1 LIDGKNGIELAC
13 VVVDCGSRKVR
24 DHASDF
30 QGPLPISRIIYL
42 DPGLME
48 FRKKNLIYELAT
60 VCKQLAP
67 HTNPVNV
74 CNVSS
79 GADLHLLSPKGFQA
93 AGVKAGIK
101 ASGKP
106 DVGLLLCDA
115 MASAAAVFTANKVVA
130 APVVV
135 GREHVAA
142 GKLRG
147 VVVNA
152 GNANACTGKR
162 GEKDAR
168 TMCDLTAQAIGCDA
182 KSILPS
188 STGIIGHMLPMEK
201 VSAGITAAANA
212 LGNSAEHSLAFMD
225 AILTTDLKRKNA
237 ELSVKI
243 GKEKV
248 VIAGVC
254 KGSGMIGP
262 RLSPPQATML
272 AYLTTDVIAPA
283 PLLRKLMWNAC
294 DSSFNAVTVDDHAS
308 TNDTACLLAS
318 GFSGVKL
325 DTAAAK
331 EKFAKA
337 LDELC
342 QSLAY
347 QIAADGEGATKVVK
361 IVVTAATNPA
371 SAKAIART
379 VANSPLVK
387 CAMHGND
394 PNWGRIVSAAGYAGV
409 PFDPNRTT
417 LKLQGVTVF
426 RSGQPV
432 PFDAEKTNELLK
444 GPEVVAELI
453 CGIGKASATVWTC
466 DLSKDYVTINADYH
480 T

>member
-1 LIDGKNGIELAC
+1 
-13 VVVDCGSRKVR
+13 
-24 DHASDF
+24 
-30 QGPLPISRIIYL
+30 
-42 DPGLME
+42 M
-48 FRKKNLIYELAT
+48 
-60 VCKQLAP
+60 
-67 HTNPVNV
+67 
-74 CNVSS
+74 
-79 GADLHLLSPKGFQA
+79 HLLSPKGFKA
-93 AGVKAGIK
+93 SGVKAGIK
-101 ASGKP
+101 VSGNP
-106 DVGLLLCDA
+106 DVGLLLCDTLA
-115 MASAAAVFTANKVVA
+115 TAAAVFTANKVVA

-135 GREHVAA
+135 GKENIAS

-147 VVVNA
+147 IVVNS
-152 GNANACTGKR
+152 GNANACTGRR

-168 TMCDLTAQAIGCDA
+168 SMCSLAARAVGCGA
-182 KSILPS
+182 KEILPS
-188 STGIIGHMLPMEK
+188 STGIIGHLLPMEK
-201 VSAGITAAANA
+201 ITAGIHKAAYE
-212 LGNSAEHSLAFMD
+212 LGDSAEHALAFMD

-237 ELSVKI
+237 EVEVKI
-243 GKEKV
+243 GRQKV
-248 VIAGVC
+248 LIAGVC

-262 RLSPPQATML
+262 RLQPPQATML

-308 TNDTACLLAS
+308 TNDTAALLAS
-318 GFSGVKL
+318 GASGVKL
-325 DTAAAK
+325 DTPATR

-337 LDELC
+337 LAEVC

-361 IVVTAATNPA
+361 IVVTGATTTLAAR
-371 SAKAIART
+371 AIART

-409 PFDPNRTT
+409 AFNPDKTT
-417 LKLQGVTVF
+417 LKLQGIPVF
-426 RSGQPV
+426 RAGQPV
-432 PFDAEKTNELLK
+432 PFDAEKTSQLLK
-444 GPEVVAELI
+444 APEVIAELI